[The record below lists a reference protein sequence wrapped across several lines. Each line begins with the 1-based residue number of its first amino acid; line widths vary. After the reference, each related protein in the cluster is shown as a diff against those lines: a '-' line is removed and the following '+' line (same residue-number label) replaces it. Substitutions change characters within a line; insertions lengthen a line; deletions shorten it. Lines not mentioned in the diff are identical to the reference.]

1 MLKHNIQ
8 EIIHDISQGKMVIIL
23 DDEDRENEGDLV
35 CAAEAVS
42 AETINFMAKHGRGL
56 ICLTLDSKKCEK
68 LNLKPMAANNMANN
82 KTAFT
87 VSIEAKTGITTGI
100 SAQDRAHTIATAVK
114 ADATEN
120 DIVQPGHVFPLKAM
134 DGGVL
139 ARAGHTEAACDLAKL
154 GGYSA
159 AGVIC
164 EIMNDDGSMAR
175 RDDLIKFGEKF
186 DIKVGTIADLIDFRL
201 SQESTVEKILEKD
214 IKNEFGEFKL
224 IVWKDNIKDEYHFS
238 LTKGDLSK
246 VESPLVRVQ
255 TQSIL
260 QDTLGIEEMGKNW
273 SIRKSIER
281 ISKEEAGLFVLINH
295 RDAKSYWLNKLE
307 DKEIEPKRNRKV
319 IGVGSQICRAL
330 NLKKITVLG
339 TPTKYNAVS
348 GFNIEITG
356 FVNE

>member
-1 MLKHNIQ
+1 MLKDNIKD
-8 EIIHDISQGKMVIIL
+8 IIQDIRKGKMVIIL
-23 DDEDRENEGDLV
+23 DDESRENEGDLV
-35 CAAEAVS
+35 CAAEIVTP
-42 AETINFMAKHGRGL
+42 EIINFMASKGKGL
-56 ICLTLDSKKCEK
+56 ICLPLCKDLINKFD
-68 LNLKPMAANNMANN
+68 LKMMTNNNKASN

-87 VSIEAKTGITTGI
+87 VSIEAAEGITTGI
-100 SAQDRAHTIATAVK
+100 SAADRAHTIKTVVNK
-114 ADATEN
+114 NSKTS
-120 DIVQPGHVFPLKAM
+120 DIVQPGHIFPLKAM
-134 DGGVL
+134 EGGVL
-139 ARAGHTEAACDLAKL
+139 SRAGHTEAACDLAKL
-154 GGYSA
+154 AGFQS

-164 EIMNDDGSMAR
+164 EIMNDDGTMAR
-175 RDDLIKFGEKF
+175 RDDLIKFGNKH

-201 SQESTVEKILEKD
+201 SLDSTIEAINEKTIN
-214 IKNEFGEFKL
+214 NEFGEFKL
-224 IVWKDNIKDEYHFS
+224 IVWKDNVRDEYHFS

-260 QDTLGIEEMGKNW
+260 QDTLGIEDMGKNW

-307 DKEIEPKRNRKV
+307 DKEIEPKRNRRV

>member
-1 MLKHNIQ
+1 MLKDNIKD
-8 EIIHDISQGKMVIIL
+8 IIQDIRKGKMVIIL
-23 DDEDRENEGDLV
+23 DDESRENEGDLV
-35 CAAEAVS
+35 CAAEMVTP
-42 AETINFMAKHGRGL
+42 EIINFMASKGKGL
-56 ICLTLDSKKCEK
+56 ICLPLCKDLINKFD
-68 LNLKPMAANNMANN
+68 LKMMTNNNKASN

-87 VSIEAKTGITTGI
+87 VSIEAAEGITTGI
-100 SAQDRAHTIATAVK
+100 SAADRAHTIKTVVNK
-114 ADATEN
+114 NSKTS
-120 DIVQPGHVFPLKAM
+120 DIVQPGHIFPLKAM
-134 DGGVL
+134 EGGVL
-139 ARAGHTEAACDLAKL
+139 SRAGHTEAACDLAKL
-154 GGYSA
+154 AGFQS

-164 EIMNDDGSMAR
+164 EVMNDDGTMAR
-175 RDDLIKFGEKF
+175 RDDLIKFGNKH

-201 SQESTVEKILEKD
+201 SLDSTIEAINEKTIN
-214 IKNEFGEFKL
+214 NEFGEFKL
-224 IVWKDNIKDEYHFS
+224 IVWKDNVRDEYHFS

-260 QDTLGIEEMGKNW
+260 QDTLGIEDMGKNW

-307 DKEIEPKRNRKV
+307 DKEIEPKRNRRV